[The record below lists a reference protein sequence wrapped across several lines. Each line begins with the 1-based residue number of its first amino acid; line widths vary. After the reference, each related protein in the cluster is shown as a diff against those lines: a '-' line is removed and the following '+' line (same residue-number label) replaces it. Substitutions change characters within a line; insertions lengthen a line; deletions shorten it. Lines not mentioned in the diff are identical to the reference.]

1 MRRIL
6 VKDRRKPQRMCVAC
20 REKKNKFDLIR
31 VVKTP
36 DEKVVVEKGKKV
48 NGRGAYLCL
57 TKKCIERANK
67 FNALGQALNIKVPQ
81 EIYDELKN
89 MIE

>member
-1 MRRIL
+1 
-6 VKDRRKPQRMCVAC
+6 MCVAC

-36 DEKVVVEKGKKV
+36 DEKVVIEKGKRV
-48 NGRGAYLCL
+48 SGRGAYLCL
-57 TKKCIERANK
+57 TKECIEKANK
-67 FNALGQALNIKVPQ
+67 FNTLDKALNTKVPQ
-81 EIYDELKN
+81 EIYDELKK